1 MNLRFFLLSVEKL
14 TETISIGLAS
24 RNNQNLKNVVGA
36 LLISEIITNT
46 RTNPKCFSFLNSLKT
61 LMISKN
67 NKSKIYLMSFGIIF
81 D

>member
-14 TETISIGLAS
+14 TETISIGLES
-24 RNNQNLKNVVGA
+24 RNNQYLKNVVGA
-36 LLISEIITNT
+36 LLISEIIRNT

-61 LMISKN
+61 LMISNN
-67 NKSKIYLMSFGIIF
+67 NKSKIYLMSFVIIF

>member
-14 TETISIGLAS
+14 TETISIGLES
-24 RNNQNLKNVVGA
+24 RNNQYLKNVVGA
-36 LLISEIITNT
+36 LLISEIIRNT

-61 LMISKN
+61 LMISNN